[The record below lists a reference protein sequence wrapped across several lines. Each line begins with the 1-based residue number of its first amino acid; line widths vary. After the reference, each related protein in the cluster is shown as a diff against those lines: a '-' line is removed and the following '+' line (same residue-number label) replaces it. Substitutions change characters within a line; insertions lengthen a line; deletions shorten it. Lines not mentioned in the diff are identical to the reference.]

1 MDADGV
7 THMIRRHI
15 VFTGRVQGVGFRW
28 RALYAAQG
36 LGLSG
41 WVKNETDGS
50 VTLEVQGEALAINE
64 FLREIRG
71 GRYVEI
77 HGMEAKGIPVR
88 EDERGFRVYGY

>member
-1 MDADGV
+1 
-7 THMIRRHI
+7 MIRRHI

-50 VTLEVQGEALAINE
+50 VILEVQGEALAISE
-64 FLREIRG
+64 FLREVRG
-71 GRYVEI
+71 GKYVEI
-77 HGMEAKGIPVR
+77 QGMDVKGIPVQ
-88 EDERGFRVYGY
+88 EEERGFRVYGY

>member
-1 MDADGV
+1 
-7 THMIRRHI
+7 MIRRHI

-50 VTLEVQGEALAINE
+50 VTLEVQGEALAISE
-64 FLREIRG
+64 FLREVRG
-71 GRYVEI
+71 GKYVEI
-77 HGMEAKGIPVR
+77 QGMDVKGIPVR

>member
-1 MDADGV
+1 
-7 THMIRRHI
+7 MIRRHI

-64 FLREIRG
+64 FLRELRG
-71 GRYVEI
+71 GKYVEI
-77 HGMEAKGIPVR
+77 HGMDVKGIPVQ
-88 EDERGFRVYGY
+88 EEERGFRVYGY